1 MPTMTET
8 LTKPKRGARVALG
21 VALSALLVFGGGGVA
36 NAASG
41 AVHWRPWQS
50 GFKSIQTCENRWNY
64 LKSSG
69 LAKQYGFY
77 DHQCLRDL
85 DNGPWPPYKYKLWVL
100 EDDPYKPC
108 GC

>member
-50 GFKSIQTCENRWNY
+50 GFKSI
-64 LKSSG
+64 
-69 LAKQYGFY
+69 
-77 DHQCLRDL
+77 
-85 DNGPWPPYKYKLWVL
+85 
-100 EDDPYKPC
+100 
-108 GC
+108 